1 ANWDESKQLA
11 STGVPMTIMV
21 TITVLGLSWVALWDN
36 LYQKLILGNVT
47 ALSGQISAVVQM
59 GLAFVLIY
67 LALSLVRIGYGNITS
82 VRG

>member
-1 ANWDESKQLA
+1 
-11 STGVPMTIMV
+11 MV

-36 LYQKLILGNVT
+36 LYQKLIQGGVT
-47 ALSGQISAVVQM
+47 SLSGQISAVVQM

-82 VRG
+82 VRGGGEPAAEPSDD